1 MSGVQDVQSRIA
13 MLQGRF
19 AGVAAGRGGGR
30 VGHGMEAA
38 LAAASAAVPGAPAG
52 VSDVASAASV
62 RSVTTTAPAAA
73 PSGAWASRLPAD
85 GQPYAASIEAAAA
98 RHGLDPS
105 LLGALVWTESSF
117 DAGAVSP
124 AGAIGLGQLMPG
136 TAAELGVDPTD
147 PEANVDGAARYL
159 RQQLDRFGDTRLAL
173 AAYNAGPGRVAA
185 AGGVPAIPET
195 TNYVARV
202 TQRAALLGGTA

>member
-1 MSGVQDVQSRIA
+1 MSGVQDVQTRIA

-19 AGVAAGRGGGR
+19 AGATAVRGGGR
-30 VGHGMEAA
+30 VGHGMEEA
-38 LAAASAAVPGAPAG
+38 LAAASAASPGATVVTA
-52 VSDVASAASV
+52 AASV
-62 RSVTTTAPAAA
+62 PAPTTTPQVTAPG
-73 PSGAWASRLPAD
+73 SAWTGRLPAD
-85 GQPYAASIEAAAA
+85 GQPYAASIEAAAT
-98 RHGLDPS
+98 RHGLEPS

-117 DAGAVSP
+117 DASAVSP

-185 AGGVPAIPET
+185 AGGVPDIPET

>member
-1 MSGVQDVQSRIA
+1 MSGVQDVQTRIA

-19 AGVAAGRGGGR
+19 AGATAVRGGGR
-30 VGHGMEAA
+30 VGPGMEEA
-38 LAAASAAVPGAPAG
+38 LAAASAASPGATVVTA
-52 VSDVASAASV
+52 AASV
-62 RSVTTTAPAAA
+62 PAPTTTPQVTAPG
-73 PSGAWASRLPAD
+73 SAWTGRLPAY
-85 GQPYAASIEAAAA
+85 GWPSAASIEAAAT
-98 RHGLDPS
+98 RHGLEPS

-117 DAGAVSP
+117 DASAVSP

-185 AGGVPAIPET
+185 AGGVPDIPET

-202 TQRAALLGGTA
+202 TQRAALRGGTA